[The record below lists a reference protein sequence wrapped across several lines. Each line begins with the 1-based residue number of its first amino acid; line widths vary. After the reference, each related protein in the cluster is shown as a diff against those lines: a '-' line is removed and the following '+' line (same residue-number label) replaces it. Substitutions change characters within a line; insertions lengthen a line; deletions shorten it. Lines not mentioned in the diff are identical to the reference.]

1 MPSTIGNYP
10 SCCLSNIVGITADM
24 ATAPPSSLLTS
35 KSRKLDTVKARAL
48 REKGLPITDIAAA
61 TGVTPSTVWRFLQST
76 DQETQQLKQYVSGR
90 VEAFQKLQAKGLDLQ
105 HRIIDSFSDGILAA
119 MKPHE
124 KTNLLQ
130 SVNTVIGTI
139 YDKERLESG
148 KSTQNI
154 GIVAKMMG
162 DALDNAFTDPKDNNE
177 LEKK

>member
-1 MPSTIGNYP
+1 MQPSGTITT
-10 SCCLSNIVGITADM
+10 LALAVDM
-24 ATAPPSSLLTS
+24 ATSPPTTSLLTS

-76 DQETQQLKQYVSGR
+76 DQETQALKQYVSGR

-148 KSTQNI
+148 KSTSNI

-162 DALDNAFTDPKDNNE
+162 DALDSTV
-177 LEKK
+177 